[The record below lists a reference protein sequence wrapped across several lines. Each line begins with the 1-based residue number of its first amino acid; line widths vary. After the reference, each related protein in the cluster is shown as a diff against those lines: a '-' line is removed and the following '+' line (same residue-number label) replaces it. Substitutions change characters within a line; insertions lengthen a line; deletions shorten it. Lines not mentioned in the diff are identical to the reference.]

1 MTGGSCGPQVTCNYL
16 IKAHIKK
23 YGHLC
28 SEWQLKGCCDF
39 MREDN
44 FLLKIDNEHENK
56 ETQQEVEIEKDV
68 SVCLTKVYKTF

>member
-1 MTGGSCGPQVTCNYL
+1 
-16 IKAHIKK
+16 
-23 YGHLC
+23 
-28 SEWQLKGCCDF
+28 